1 MDSTR
6 RSLIKAGASLGLI
19 GISGAPLFAETPTYT
34 YKVGTNVPVSHPIFL
49 RLKEASERVK
59 AETNGK
65 VEIRVFP
72 NGQLGGDTEML
83 SQVRSGGIDLLTLP
97 GVVLANMVPMASLNS
112 VGFAFPDYATV
123 WKAMDGSLGGYIR
136 DKIKASGLVV
146 MDKVWDNGFRQITAN
161 GPINGPADL
170 SNMRI
175 RVPVSPLL
183 LSIFKSLGAAPT
195 PINFNELYSSLQTR
209 VVDAQENPLPIVA
222 TAKLYEVQKTCAQTS
237 HVWDGYW
244 LLANNR
250 SWQNLPQNLRDIVA
264 RNLNSA
270 ADAQRADSEKL
281 AVSLTQ
287 DLSQKGLKFN
297 KPDSAPF
304 RKKLADAGFYA
315 EWKSKFGPEAWSH
328 LESYAGKLG

>member
-6 RSLIKAGASLGLI
+6 RTFIKAGASLGLVSI
-19 GISGAPLFAETPTYT
+19 TGAPPFAQSTTYT
-34 YKVGTNVPVSHPIFL
+34 YKVGTNVPVTHPIYL
-49 RLKEASERVK
+49 RLKEASDKIK

-65 VEIRVFP
+65 VEVRVFP

-97 GVVLANMVPMASLNS
+97 GVVLANLVPMASLNS
-112 VGFAFPDYATV
+112 VGFAFPDYPTV
-123 WKAMDGSLGGYIR
+123 WKAMDGSLGGFIR

-146 MDKVWDNGFRQITAN
+146 MDKVWDNGFRQITSNAA
-161 GPINGPADL
+161 INGPGDL
-170 SNMRI
+170 ANMRI

-183 LSIFKSLGAAPT
+183 LSVFKSLGAAPT

-244 LLANNR
+244 MLANNR

-264 RNLNSA
+264 KNLNAA

-297 KPDSAPF
+297 KPDPALF

-315 EWKSKFGPEAWSH
+315 EWKNKFGAEAWSH
-328 LESYAGKLG
+328 LETYAGKLG

>member
-6 RSLIKAGASLGLI
+6 RTLIKAGASLGLV
-19 GISGAPLFAETPTYT
+19 GFAGSSVFADTPTYT
-34 YKVGTNVPVSHPIFL
+34 YKVGTNVPVTHPIYI
-49 RLKEASERVK
+49 RLKEASEKIKV
-59 AETNGK
+59 ETSGK

-97 GVVLANMVPMASLNS
+97 GVVLANLVPMASLNS
-112 VGFAFPDYATV
+112 VGFAFPDYPTV
-123 WKAMDGSLGGYIR
+123 WKAMDGSLGGFIR

-146 MDKVWDNGFRQITAN
+146 MDKVWDNGFRQITSN
-161 GPINGPADL
+161 SPIDNPSQLA
-170 SNMRI
+170 NMRI

-183 LSIFKSLGAAPT
+183 LSLFKSLGAAPT

-209 VVDAQENPLPIVA
+209 IVDAQENPLPIVA
-222 TAKLYEVQKTCAQTS
+222 TAKLYEVQKTCSQTS

-244 LLANNR
+244 MLANSR
-250 SWQNLPQNLRDIVA
+250 TWQNLPTNLRDIVA
-264 RNLNSA
+264 KNLDAA

-281 AVSLTQ
+281 AVSLAQ
-287 DLSQKGLKFN
+287 DLQQKGLKFN
-297 KPDSAPF
+297 KPDPAPF

-315 EWKSKFGPEAWSH
+315 EWKSKFGSEAWTH
-328 LESYAGKLG
+328 LETYAGKLG

>member
-1 MDSTR
+1 MDTTR
-6 RSLIKAGASLGLI
+6 RTLIKAGASLSLI
-19 GISGAPLFAETPTYT
+19 GFAGSSALADTATYT
-34 YKVGTNVPVSHPIFL
+34 YKVGTNVPVTHPIYI
-49 RLKEASERVK
+49 RLKEASEKIK

-83 SQVRSGGIDLLTLP
+83 SQLRSGGIDFLTSP
-97 GVVLANMVPMASLNS
+97 GTVLANLVPMASLNN
-112 VGFAFPDYATV
+112 VGFAFPDYPTV

-136 DKIKASGLVV
+136 DKIKASGLAV
-146 MDKVWDNGFRQITAN
+146 MDKIWDNGFRQITAN
-161 GPINGPADL
+161 SPIDNPGQLA
-170 SNMRI
+170 NMRI

-183 LSIFKSLGAAPT
+183 LSLFKSLGAAPT
-195 PINFNELYSSLQTR
+195 PINFNELYSALQTR
-209 VVDAQENPLPIVA
+209 VVDAQENPLLIVA

-250 SWQNLPQNLRDIVA
+250 SWQNLPQNLRDVVA
-264 RNLNSA
+264 KNLNAA

-281 AVSLTQ
+281 ALSLAQ

-297 KPDSAPF
+297 KPDSSPF
-304 RKKLADAGFYA
+304 RKKLVDAGFYS
-315 EWKSKFGPEAWSH
+315 EWKNKYGAEAWSH
-328 LESYAGKLG
+328 LETYAGKLG